1 MGPGHLGVDDDCRR
15 YDLSY
20 GIGPNSPQL
29 TVPQRWGYPFWEVV
43 ADFADQGL
51 SRFQVARAIGYTE
64 KHFCKLLANNPEH
77 DPFEPYG
84 VVANYIRDTGEGFRD
99 ALTRMS
105 AAGYSL
111 SAAAR
116 EIGFSSYQPLQYA
129 MRVRGIEITFQK
141 YKAKPKLSTK
151 RRESLT
157 APRKPMEGTHPW
169 RAQAQREVERHA
181 ARH

>member
-1 MGPGHLGVDDDCRR
+1 M
-15 YDLSY
+15 SY
-20 GIGPNSPQL
+20 GIGPNSPQF
-29 TVPQRWGYPFWEVV
+29 TVPQRWGYPFWDVV
-43 ADFADQGL
+43 ADFAAQGL

-84 VVANYIRDTGEGFRD
+84 VVANYIRDTGEGFRQ
-99 ALTRMS
+99 ALERM
-105 AAGYSL
+105 AASGYSL

-129 MRVRGIEITFQK
+129 MRVRGIEVTFQK
-141 YKAKPKLSTK
+141 RQAKPKKPRKREGSLS
-151 RRESLT
+151 
-157 APRKPMEGTHPW
+157 APRRPMAGVHPW
-169 RAQAQREVERHA
+169 KAQAQREVDRHA